1 MHSCKYTKKN
11 LISHADIFDLLF
23 CKKKR
28 IFADCFK
35 VKKMAD
41 TTKNIEISERYIDLD
56 KVIKSKSERLHRWL
70 PKFVVR
76 WVGRLL
82 HVDELNY
89 YIYKYR
95 DKFGPEF
102 AQAILADLNIT
113 VEIVNPENMPTSAN
127 PMIVGNH
134 PLGGVDG
141 MALIAEV
148 GRTRPDILFPVND
161 ILLYLPG
168 LRKSFVPINKFGTN
182 TQNVQVLEEAF
193 AGQNTLL
200 YFPAGLCSRKRKG
213 VIKDLEWKRTFVK
226 KSVRYHRDV
235 TPVFVDA
242 HNSKRFYRWANI
254 RKALHIGFNFEQLL
268 LPSEMFRLRNGKI
281 RLVFGP
287 TIPCS
292 TFDKSRKP
300 EEWAARV
307 RDYVYTLNDNP
318 NNKFE

>member
-1 MHSCKYTKKN
+1 
-11 LISHADIFDLLF
+11 
-23 CKKKR
+23 
-28 IFADCFK
+28 
-35 VKKMAD
+35 MAD
-41 TTKNIEISERYIDLD
+41 TTENTEIGERYIDLD
-56 KVIKSKSERLHRWL
+56 KVIKSKSERLYRWL

-76 WVGRLL
+76 WAGRLL

-95 DKFGPEF
+95 DKFGPDF

-113 VEIVNPENMPTSAN
+113 VEIVNPQNMPTSVN

-148 GRTRPDILFPVND
+148 GRIRPDILFPVND

-168 LRKSFVPINKFGTN
+168 LRKSFVPINKFGKN
-182 TQNVQVLEEAF
+182 SDNVKVLEEAF
-193 AGQNTLL
+193 SGQNTLL

-213 VIKDLEWKRTFVK
+213 VIKDLEWKKTFVK

>member
-1 MHSCKYTKKN
+1 
-11 LISHADIFDLLF
+11 
-23 CKKKR
+23 
-28 IFADCFK
+28 
-35 VKKMAD
+35 MAD
-41 TTKNIEISERYIDLD
+41 TTENTEIGESYIDLD
-56 KVIKSKSERLHRWL
+56 KVIKSKSERLYRWL

-76 WVGRLL
+76 WAGRLL

-95 DKFGPEF
+95 DKYGPDF

-113 VEIVNPENMPTSAN
+113 VEIVNPQNMPTSVN

-148 GRTRPDILFPVND
+148 GRIRPDILFPVND

-168 LRKSFVPINKFGTN
+168 LRKSFVPINKFGKN
-182 TQNVQVLEEAF
+182 SDNVKVLEEAF

-213 VIKDLEWKRTFVK
+213 VIKDLEWKKTFVK

-300 EEWAARV
+300 EEWAASV

>member
-1 MHSCKYTKKN
+1 
-11 LISHADIFDLLF
+11 
-23 CKKKR
+23 
-28 IFADCFK
+28 
-35 VKKMAD
+35 MAD
-41 TTKNIEISERYIDLD
+41 TTENTEIGERYIDLD
-56 KVIKSKSERLHRWL
+56 KVIKSKSERLYRWL

-76 WVGRLL
+76 WAGRLL

-95 DKFGPEF
+95 DKYGPDF

-113 VEIVNPENMPTSAN
+113 VEIVNPQNMPTSVN

-148 GRTRPDILFPVND
+148 GRIRPDILFPVND

-168 LRKSFVPINKFGTN
+168 LRKSFVPINKFGKN
-182 TQNVQVLEEAF
+182 SDNVKVLEEAF

-213 VIKDLEWKRTFVK
+213 VIKDLEWKKTFVK

-242 HNSKRFYRWANI
+242 HNSRRFYRWANI

>member
-1 MHSCKYTKKN
+1 
-11 LISHADIFDLLF
+11 
-23 CKKKR
+23 
-28 IFADCFK
+28 
-35 VKKMAD
+35 MAD
-41 TTKNIEISERYIDLD
+41 TTENTEIGERYIDLD
-56 KVIKSKSERLHRWL
+56 KVIKSKSERLYRWL

-76 WVGRLL
+76 WAGRLL

-95 DKFGPEF
+95 DKYGPDF

-113 VEIVNPENMPTSAN
+113 VEIVNPQNMPTSVN

-148 GRTRPDILFPVND
+148 GRIRPDILFPVND

-168 LRKSFVPINKFGTN
+168 LRKSFVPINKFGKN
-182 TQNVQVLEEAF
+182 SDNVKVLEEAF

-213 VIKDLEWKRTFVK
+213 VIKDLEWKKTFVK

>member
-1 MHSCKYTKKN
+1 
-11 LISHADIFDLLF
+11 
-23 CKKKR
+23 
-28 IFADCFK
+28 
-35 VKKMAD
+35 MAD
-41 TTKNIEISERYIDLD
+41 TTENIEISERYIDLD

-168 LRKSFVPINKFGTN
+168 LRKSFVPINKFGKN

>member
-1 MHSCKYTKKN
+1 
-11 LISHADIFDLLF
+11 
-23 CKKKR
+23 
-28 IFADCFK
+28 
-35 VKKMAD
+35 MASN
-41 TTKNIEISERYIDLD
+41 TENIEIGEHFIDLD

-76 WVGRLL
+76 WVNRLL
-82 HVDELNY
+82 HVDEINFL
-89 YIYKYR
+89 IYKYR

-102 AQAILADLNIT
+102 AQCILSELNVT
-113 VEIVNPENMPTSAN
+113 VEIVNPENIPTDAIN

-168 LRKSFVPINKFGTN
+168 LRQSFVPINKFGKN
-182 TQNVQVLEEAF
+182 TDNVKILEEAF

-200 YFPAGLCSRKRKG
+200 YFPAGLCSRKKKG
-213 VIKDLEWKRTFVK
+213 VIRDLEWKRTFVK
-226 KSVRYHRDV
+226 KSVRYTRDI
-235 TPVFVDA
+235 TPVYVDA
-242 HNSKRFYRWANI
+242 QNSKRFYRWANI

-268 LPSEMFRLRNGKI
+268 LPSEMFRMRNGKI

-287 TIPCS
+287 TIPCT
-292 TFDKSRKP
+292 TFDKTYKP
-300 EEWAARV
+300 EEWAAKV
-307 RDYVYTLNDNP
+307 REYVYQLAENP
-318 NNKFE
+318 NKRFEK

>member
-41 TTKNIEISERYIDLD
+41 TTENIEISERYIDLD

-168 LRKSFVPINKFGTN
+168 LRKSFVPINKFGKN

-242 HNSKRFYRWANI
+242 HNSTRFYRWANI

>member
-1 MHSCKYTKKN
+1 
-11 LISHADIFDLLF
+11 
-23 CKKKR
+23 
-28 IFADCFK
+28 
-35 VKKMAD
+35 MAD
-41 TTKNIEISERYIDLD
+41 NTENTEIGERYIDLD
-56 KVIKSKSERLHRWL
+56 KVIKSKSERLYRCL

-76 WVGRLL
+76 WAGRLL

-95 DKFGPEF
+95 DKFGPDF

-113 VEIVNPENMPTSAN
+113 VEIVNPQNIPTSAN

-148 GRTRPDILFPVND
+148 GRIRPDILFPVND
-161 ILLYLPG
+161 ILLCLPG
-168 LRKSFVPINKFGTN
+168 LRKSFVPINKFGKN
-182 TQNVQVLEEAF
+182 SDNVKVLEEAF

-213 VIKDLEWKRTFVK
+213 VIKDLEWKKTFVK
-226 KSVRYHRDV
+226 KSTRYGRDI

-268 LPSEMFRLRNGKI
+268 LPSEMFRMRNGKI
-281 RLVFGP
+281 RIVFGP
-287 TIPCS
+287 TIPSS
-292 TFDKSRKP
+292 TFDKSRNP

-307 RDYVYTLNDNP
+307 RDYVYTLNENP
-318 NNKFE
+318 NNKFD

>member
-1 MHSCKYTKKN
+1 MSDNTE
-11 LISHADIFDLLF
+11 
-23 CKKKR
+23 
-28 IFADCFK
+28 
-35 VKKMAD
+35 
-41 TTKNIEISERYIDLD
+41 NIEIGERFIDLD

-82 HVDELNY
+82 HVDEINY
-89 YIYKYR
+89 LIYKYR
-95 DKFGPEF
+95 DKFGPDF
-102 AQAILADLNIT
+102 AQAILAELNVT
-113 VEIVNPENMPTSAN
+113 VEIVNPENIPSDAIN

-168 LRKSFVPINKFGTN
+168 LRQSFVPINKFGKN
-182 TQNVQVLEEAF
+182 TENVKVLEETF

-200 YFPAGLCSRKRKG
+200 YFPAGLCSRKKKG
-213 VIKDLEWKRTFVK
+213 VIRDLEWKRTFVK
-226 KSVRYHRDV
+226 KSVRYSRDI
-235 TPVFVDA
+235 TPVYVDA
-242 HNSKRFYRWANI
+242 QNSKRFYRWANI

-268 LPSEMFRLRNGKI
+268 LPSEMFRMRNGKI

-287 TIPCS
+287 TIPCT
-292 TFDKSRKP
+292 TFDKTYKP
-300 EEWAARV
+300 EEWAAKV
-307 RDYVYTLNDNP
+307 REYVYQLAENP
-318 NNKFE
+318 NKQFEK

>member
-1 MHSCKYTKKN
+1 ME
-11 LISHADIFDLLF
+11 
-23 CKKKR
+23 
-28 IFADCFK
+28 
-35 VKKMAD
+35 KMSENID
-41 TTKNIEISERYIDLD
+41 NIEIGERFIDLD

-76 WVGRLL
+76 WFGRLL
-82 HVDELNY
+82 HLDEINAL
-89 YIYKYR
+89 IYKYR

-102 AQAILADLNIT
+102 AQCILQELNIT
-113 VEIVNPENMPTSAN
+113 VEIVNPENMPSGTPN

-168 LRKSFVPINKFGTN
+168 LRKSFVPINKFGKN
-182 TQNVQVLEEAF
+182 TDNVKVLEEAF

-200 YFPAGLCSRKRKG
+200 YFPAGLCSRKRNG

-287 TIPCS
+287 TIS
-292 TFDKSRKP
+292 SGTFDKSRKP

>member
-1 MHSCKYTKKN
+1 
-11 LISHADIFDLLF
+11 
-23 CKKKR
+23 
-28 IFADCFK
+28 
-35 VKKMAD
+35 MAD
-41 TTKNIEISERYIDLD
+41 TTENTEIGERYIDLD
-56 KVIKSKSERLHRWL
+56 KVIKSKSERLYRWL

-76 WVGRLL
+76 WAGRLL

-95 DKFGPEF
+95 DKFGPDF

-113 VEIVNPENMPTSAN
+113 VEIVNPQNMPTSVN

-148 GRTRPDILFPVND
+148 GRIRPDILFPVND

-168 LRKSFVPINKFGTN
+168 LRKSFVPINKFGKN
-182 TQNVQVLEEAF
+182 SDNVKVLEEAF

-213 VIKDLEWKRTFVK
+213 VIKDLEWKKTFVK

-242 HNSKRFYRWANI
+242 HNSRRFYRWANI

>member
-1 MHSCKYTKKN
+1 
-11 LISHADIFDLLF
+11 
-23 CKKKR
+23 
-28 IFADCFK
+28 
-35 VKKMAD
+35 MASN
-41 TTKNIEISERYIDLD
+41 TENIEIGEHFIDLD

-76 WVGRLL
+76 WVNRLL
-82 HVDELNY
+82 HVDEINFL
-89 YIYKYR
+89 IYKYR

-102 AQAILADLNIT
+102 AQSILSELNVT
-113 VEIVNPENMPTSAN
+113 VEIVNPENIPADAIN

-168 LRKSFVPINKFGTN
+168 LRQSFVPINKFGKN
-182 TQNVQVLEEAF
+182 TDNVKVLEDTF

-200 YFPAGLCSRKRKG
+200 YFPAGLCSRKKKG
-213 VIKDLEWKRTFVK
+213 VIRDLEWKRTFVK
-226 KSVRYHRDV
+226 KSVRYSRDI
-235 TPVFVDA
+235 TPVYVDA
-242 HNSKRFYRWANI
+242 QNSKRFYRWANI

-268 LPSEMFRLRNGKI
+268 LPSEMFRMRNGKI

-287 TIPCS
+287 TIPYT
-292 TFDKSRKP
+292 TFDKTYKP
-300 EEWAARV
+300 EEWAAKV
-307 RDYVYTLNDNP
+307 REYVYQLAENP
-318 NNKFE
+318 NKRFEK